1 MEKICVIG
9 GGSWGTTLANLL
21 IEKNNDVVIYDVSLD
36 TVNEINTY
44 HTNISKL
51 GDILLNQELIATTNL
66 KEALNHV
73 NLVVIA
79 IPTAFIRQTLKEI
92 NKLLDKPIVFCNVSK
107 GLELKT
113 HKRVSEIVNDE
124 INSEYIKAY
133 VVLSGPS
140 HAEEVIQ
147 KKITS
152 IVSASKSKIYAK
164 KIQELFS
171 NEYFRIYT
179 SSDVLSVE
187 LSGSLKNIF
196 AIASGIVDGLG
207 YGINTKAA
215 LITRGLKEMKRI
227 VRVYHGNTSTLNGL
241 VGVGDLI
248 VTCTTK
254 LSRNYSCGVLIGQGL
269 TVLEATNKI
278 NMVVEGIKTCKS
290 AYNLSKENNLKTPI
304 IDAIYNILYNNVK
317 PEVQIK
323 QLMSRK
329 LIDE

>member
-1 MEKICVIG
+1 MDRIAVIG

-21 IEKNNDVVIYDVSLD
+21 VENGESVIIYDVSVE
-36 TVNEINTY
+36 TIKEINQF
-44 HTNISKL
+44 HTNTKLPNSKL
-51 GDILLNQELIATTNL
+51 SKKLTATN
-66 KEALNHV
+66 
-73 NLVVIA
+73 NLVLALTDVDLIVLA
-79 IPTAFIRQTLKEI
+79 LPTAFIRTVLKDI
-92 NKLLDKPIVFCNVSK
+92 NRVLDRSVVICNVSK
-107 GLELKT
+107 GIELHT

-124 INSEYIKAY
+124 IDNHLLKSY

-152 IVSASKSKIYAK
+152 VVASSNDLAYAK
-164 KIQELFS
+164 SIQELFS
-171 NEYFRIYT
+171 NDYFRVYT
-179 SSDVLSVE
+179 SPDLLAVE

-215 LITRGLKEMKRI
+215 LITRGLVEMKRI
-227 VRVYHGNTSTLNGL
+227 VKTLGGNDVTLNGL

-254 LSRNYSCGVLIGQGL
+254 LSRNYSFGILIGEGRSFE
-269 TVLEATNKI
+269 EAKSEI
-278 NMVVEGIKTCKS
+278 SMVVEGTKTCKS
-290 AYNLSKENNLKTPI
+290 AYNLSKELNLKTPM
-304 IDAIYNILYNNVK
+304 IDSIYNILYGK
-317 PEVQIK
+317 AIPKEEIK
-323 QLMSRK
+323 RLMSRK